1 MFRDSKI
8 AELFSCG
15 NTKCSYII
23 NFDIGPYFQSLLN
36 QALKEAPCFVCL
48 FDESYESTTKKGE
61 MDMSV

>member
-36 QALKEAPCFVCL
+36 QALKEALVLCVYL
-48 FDESYESTTKKGE
+48 MNHMKVQLKRERWT
-61 MDMSV
+61 

>member
-1 MFRDSKI
+1 MLLHYQFW
-8 AELFSCG
+8 
-15 NTKCSYII
+15 YW
-23 NFDIGPYFQSLLN
+23 SLLSIFAY